1 MKFNSDVT
9 TLIALFAIVNPITA
23 IPVFL
28 ALTAGFSSRDRRL
41 MAFKT
46 SVVSGVT
53 LFVAYFLGDVILKSL
68 SIELDAFRIAG
79 SLVIAAFGWKMAMG
93 KSIDKPTEFGSPSAS
108 GTAGVAIVP
117 LAIPLMAGP
126 GAIATVIALG
136 NSEVGL
142 ARLGNLV
149 IILALTVL
157 TFLFLLSAA
166 PIEKLFGD
174 TGIMVISRILGLL
187 LLAIA
192 ASTIISAI
200 GSSFPALLA
209 S

>member
-28 ALTAGFSSRDRRL
+28 ALTAGLNTRERRL
-41 MAFKT
+41 MALKT
-46 SVVSGVT
+46 SVVAGIT

-93 KSIDKPTEFGSPSAS
+93 KAIEKSAESGVANAS
-108 GTAGVAIVP
+108 GVAGVAIVP

-142 ARLGNLV
+142 ARIGNLV

-157 TFLFLLSAA
+157 TFVFLLSAA

-174 TGIMVISRILGLL
+174 TGIMVVSRILGLL

-200 GSSFPALLA
+200 GSSFPALVA

>member
-28 ALTAGFSSRDRRL
+28 ALAAGLSARERRIL
-41 MAFKT
+41 ALKT
-46 SVVSGVT
+46 SVVAGIT

-79 SLVIAAFGWKMAMG
+79 SLVIAAFGWNMAMG
-93 KSIDKPTEFGSPSAS
+93 KSFEKPTES
-108 GTAGVAIVP
+108 GVSGAAIVP

-136 NSEVGL
+136 NSEVGI
-142 ARLGNLV
+142 ARIGNLV
-149 IILALTVL
+149 IIVALTAL

-174 TGIMVISRILGLL
+174 TGLMVVSRILGLL

-200 GSSFPALLA
+200 GSAFPALVA

>member
-28 ALTAGFSSRDRRL
+28 ALAAGLSARERRIL
-41 MAFKT
+41 ALKT
-46 SVVSGVT
+46 SVVAGIT

-93 KSIDKPTEFGSPSAS
+93 KSFEKPTES
-108 GTAGVAIVP
+108 GVSGAAIVP

-136 NSEVGL
+136 NSEVGI
-142 ARLGNLV
+142 ARIGNLV
-149 IILALTVL
+149 IIVALTAL

-174 TGIMVISRILGLL
+174 TGLMVVSRILGLL

-200 GSSFPALLA
+200 GSAFPALVA

>member
-28 ALTAGFSSRDRRL
+28 ALASGLNTRARRVL
-41 MAFKT
+41 ALKT
-46 SVVSGVT
+46 SAVAGLT

-68 SIELDAFRIAG
+68 SIQLDAFRIAG

-93 KSIDKPTEFGSPSAS
+93 KSLEKPAETGAS
-108 GTAGVAIVP
+108 GAAIVP

-136 NSEVGL
+136 NSEVGI
-142 ARLGNLV
+142 ARVGNLL
-149 IILALTVL
+149 IIVALTIL
-157 TFLFLLSAA
+157 TFCFLLAAA
-166 PIEKLFGD
+166 PIERLLGE
-174 TGIMVISRILGLL
+174 TGLMVVSRILGLL

-192 ASTIISAI
+192 ASTIIVALGSA
-200 GSSFPALLA
+200 FPALLVA